1 MAHHDDHRDRRSPQA
16 GADDRDGQEDLDRAR
31 QRDPIHLPGDN
42 GEDRNPSRFSAYE
55 TRAEEADV
63 EDIEDIDDINDINDI
78 NDIDDIDDIDD
89 PEDPDD
95 LDDEGRIFL
104 DDNR

>member
-1 MAHHDDHRDRRSPQA
+1 MAHHDDHRDRRNPQA
-16 GADDRDGQEDLDRAR
+16 GADDRDGQEDLEQGR
-31 QRDPIHLPGDN
+31 QRDPNYLPGDP
-42 GEDRNPSRFSAYE
+42 GEDPDPSRFSTYA
-55 TRAEEADV
+55 TPAEEADV
-63 EDIEDIDDINDINDI
+63 ES
-78 NDIDDIDDIDD
+78 IDDIDD